1 MSPSALASGALA
13 ALGSGL
19 LLAASFPRLGWGRLA
34 WVALV
39 PLLWA
44 IDGERPARVFRLG
57 WLTGWAFFLVA
68 FDWVPGTILRAAAPG
83 APVALLA
90 LVLLAAVLGLTV
102 GAFAAGVRFF
112 EFRTGRDGLVLAVA
126 LWVALEWCRSRFFL
140 PCPWEL
146 LGYTQVPV
154 LRLVQASDVTGIYGV
169 SGLVVAVNGAL
180 ASACARRRGWRLR
193 LAAVAGLW
201 LASYT
206 YGAIRL
212 GDVHAA
218 PAETIVRVG
227 LVQPAIDPTQ
237 KWDTALREQTLDL
250 QERLAREAV
259 ANGAD
264 LVVWPEASAP
274 YVFAS
279 DDFYEGDP
287 SRFAEDRRLRDRMTT
302 FVKDLGVPL
311 LFGAPALVAHPLGR
325 GEAWSSL
332 NRSFLL
338 APEGAFEAHYDK
350 MILVP
355 FGEYVP
361 ARSLLFFVDKL
372 VPGVG
377 DFVAGTEAT
386 LFPLGSARFAV
397 LVCYEAIFPDFVRR
411 FVDRGA
417 SLLVNQTN
425 DAWFGDTSAPYEHLA
440 EASVRAI
447 ENRVPLVRVANTGIS
462 AVVMPDGRV
471 LGRMLLGERG
481 VATVAVRVGRI
492 APTFYTRHGDVFAQ
506 ASVLA
511 AILMLLYAA
520 WRVPEPTPALVGAA

>member
-1 MSPSALASGALA
+1 VKPSALASGALA

-19 LLAASFPRLGWGRLA
+19 LLAASFLRPGWGMLA

-39 PLLWA
+39 PLWWA
-44 IDGERPARVFRLG
+44 IDGERPARAFRLG
-57 WLTGWAFFLVA
+57 WLAGAAFFLVA

-83 APVALLA
+83 ATAALFPLI
-90 LVLLAAVLGLTV
+90 LLAAVLGLTF
-102 GAFAAGVRFF
+102 GFFAAGLRFF
-112 EFRTGRDGLVLAVA
+112 EFRTGRDGLALAVA
-126 LWVALEWCRSRFFL
+126 LWVALEWCRSRPFV
-140 PCPWEL
+140 PCPWQL
-146 LGYTQVPV
+146 LGYTQVAV

-201 LASYT
+201 LATYA

-212 GDVHAA
+212 GQVRADR
-218 PAETIVRVG
+218 AETTVRVG
-227 LVQPAIDPTQ
+227 LVQPSIDPAQ
-237 KWDTALREQTLDL
+237 KWDARLREQAIDL
-250 QERLAREAV
+250 QEHLAREAV
-259 ANGAD
+259 VNGAD

-279 DDFYEGDP
+279 DHFYEGDP
-287 SRFAEDRRLRDRMTT
+287 SRFAEDRRLRDRMTA

-311 LFGAPALVAHPLGR
+311 LFGAPSLVAQPLGR
-325 GEAWSSL
+325 GEAWGSL
-332 NRSFLL
+332 NRSLL
-338 APEGAFEAHYDK
+338 LGPEGAVAAHYDK

-361 ARSLLFFVDKL
+361 ARRLLFFVGKL

-386 LFPLGSARFAV
+386 LFPLGRARFAV
-397 LVCYEAIFPDFVRR
+397 LVCYEALFSDFVRR

-417 SLLVNQTN
+417 ALLVNQTN
-425 DAWFGDTSAPYEHLA
+425 DAWFGAAGAPYEHLA

-447 ENRVPLVRVANTGIS
+447 ENRVPLVRVANTGVS
-462 AVVMPDGRV
+462 AVVMPDGTIV
-471 LGRMLLGERG
+471 GRMPLGERG
-481 VATVAVRVGRI
+481 VTIVGIRLGKSV
-492 APTFYTRHGDVFAQ
+492 PTFYTRHGDVFAQ
-506 ASVLA
+506 AASLA

-520 WRVPEPTPALVGAA
+520 WRTSQPAPALVGAA